1 MPNAKLSK
9 WIPNVQKATLYWLS
23 SPWKGSN
30 GQIYLSADFKT
41 LTGAFYRINLPWG
54 DLPILTMGWDYH
66 NGVPCGKSDGLIK
79 GKFSINHNVTQTDF
93 DSAYDA
99 IPLGLYPL
107 KPCPKDNAEQTKI
120 PLKGALAEYC
130 LKLEQDGFTYIIPCI
145 EVMRAVYANKAFLAN
160 CMINTHGLSTFTIEE
175 SVEGRQL
182 KVAFSEDY
190 PTSFLDRDSV
200 TEFVWLKHTNAYNEV
215 QSIYTQWVT
224 EKRIKVNLP
233 KQSNIE
239 YHYFGFQKGSHIL
252 IVNLEL
258 HNLIVPFSTIHIS
271 HPSLKEK
278 DGEKP
283 SNKVVYHYKQSSE
296 ELLLNPDMAT
306 NKQSPLLVEAQIT
319 TKHFRSLPDVKRQY
333 SPHVA
338 EKKTRVYID
347 DISGCVFSTQDH
359 TQIGRARPVDF
370 TSEKQ
375 VDKPIAPK
383 PGFEAFCN
391 ALLHIQRNRFV
402 MGVTVEYGSISGQ
415 GDFAIMAD
423 GTRREYAIATIK
435 LASGKRC
442 SVVEVNCSDDWSL
455 STLIVRRVPD
465 SQVIAQDVI
474 KQLISAGGHW
484 SKSYI
489 PEAQCYP
496 LRHGKRR
503 PEHWAALVLSHCN

>member
-54 DLPILTMGWDYH
+54 DLPILKMGWDYQ
-66 NGVPCGKSDGLIK
+66 NGVPCGKVNTLIK
-79 GKFSINHNVTQTDF
+79 GKFSINHDVTQIHE
-93 DSAYDA
+93 SAITA
-99 IPLGLYPL
+99 IPKDLYPL
-107 KPCPKDNAEQTKI
+107 APPTQNSTEQSKLT
-120 PLKGALAEYC
+120 PLKGALTEYC
-130 LKLEQDGFTYIIPCI
+130 LKIQQDGFTYIIPCI
-145 EVMRAVYANKAFLAN
+145 EVMRAAYVNKAFLAN
-160 CMINTHGLSTFTIEE
+160 CMLNTHGLSTFTIEE
-175 SVEGRQL
+175 SVEGTQL

-190 PTSFLDRDSV
+190 PASFLDRDSV
-200 TEFVWLKHTNAYNEV
+200 TEFIWLKHTNAYNEV

-252 IVNLEL
+252 ILNLEL

-271 HPSLKEK
+271 HPSLTEK
-278 DGEKP
+278 DSEKP
-283 SNKVVYHYKQSSE
+283 SSKVVYHQKQSSD
-296 ELLLNPDMAT
+296 ELLLNPDMTT
-306 NKQSPLLVEAQIT
+306 NKQSRLLVEGEIP
-319 TKHFRSLPDVKRQY
+319 TKHFRSLPDIKRQY

-338 EKKTRVYID
+338 EKKSRTYID
-347 DISGCVFSTQDH
+347 DISGCEFSTQDH
-359 TQIGRARPVDF
+359 TQTGRARPVDF

-375 VDKPIAPK
+375 VDEPIALK

-391 ALLHIQRNRFV
+391 ALQHIQKNRFV
-402 MGVTVEYGSISGQ
+402 MGVIVEYGPITGQ
-415 GDFAIMAD
+415 GNFAIMPD
-423 GTRREYAIATIK
+423 GTRREYAVATIK

-442 SVVEVNCSDDWSL
+442 SVIEVNCSNNWSL

-465 SQVIAQDVI
+465 SQAIAQDVI

-503 PEHWAALVLSHCN
+503 PEHWAALILNHCN